1 MCVGAISVSMT
12 DKIERVLIVEDE
24 IFVALEMRAA
34 LMDIGV
40 TSVEIC
46 GRLSDAIDC
55 AYKCEIDF
63 ALVDVNLGPN
73 QTSETVV
80 QVLRNREVPFAFI
93 TAYDPDQI
101 AFRKQNDRVFR
112 KPVSRNCLDEFF
124 IKVRVNEVWDPGQ
137 GMPTESV

>member
-1 MCVGAISVSMT
+1 MT
-12 DKIERVLIVEDE
+12 EKIERVLIVEDE

-34 LMDIGV
+34 LMDMGV
-40 TSVEIC
+40 KCVKIC
-46 GRLSDAIDC
+46 GQLGDAIDC
-55 AYKCEIDF
+55 ANKSEIDF

-101 AFRKQNDRVFR
+101 AFRKQSDRVFT
-112 KPVSRNCLDEFF
+112 KPISRNCLDEVFH
-124 IKVRVNEVWDPGQ
+124 
-137 GMPTESV
+137 